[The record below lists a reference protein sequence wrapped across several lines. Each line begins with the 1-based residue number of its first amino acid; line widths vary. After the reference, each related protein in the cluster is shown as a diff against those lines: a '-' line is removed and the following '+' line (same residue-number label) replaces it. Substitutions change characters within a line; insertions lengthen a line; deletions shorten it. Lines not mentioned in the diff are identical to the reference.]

1 MSIITDNIKKSKLDL
16 EAAYKLLNDVTD
28 ELKERLDEYSC
39 GNFIQQMRAEPLRE
53 RYSSLIKCKENLE
66 FVIDIFNQYIQNNQQ
81 DTSASYS
88 YKPRILKSHYDLGK
102 YQTEAINAQKN
113 VKSLL
118 NIASMMRDVEKKRL
132 YQDCID
138 RLNYVYS
145 HISRK

>member
-28 ELKERLDEYSC
+28 ELKERLDKYSC
-39 GNFIQQMRAEPLRE
+39 GNSIQQMMAEPLRE
-53 RYSSLIKCKENLE
+53 RYSGLIKCKENLE

-102 YQTEAINAQKN
+102 YQTEVLKAKKN
-113 VKSLL
+113 IMPLITLL
-118 NIASMMRDVEKKRL
+118 SFSDDKMAKAFL
-132 YQDCID
+132 DCKD